1 MKNKASDVHDHLM
14 EQLERLNDLDQ
25 KEPGFKEELD
35 HEIRRSEAMTKVAM
49 TIVANGRMVIDAF
62 NMAKE
67 VGLNVFPDMLASGV
81 QPVSPKLLTGKK
93 RYYEDED

>member
-1 MKNKASDVHDHLM
+1 MKNKAIDVHEHLM
-14 EQLERLNDLDQ
+14 VQLERLNELDP
-25 KEPGFKEELD
+25 KESGFKEELD

-62 NMAKE
+62 KMAKE
-67 VGLNVFPDMLASGV
+67 TGLPMLPDMLASGV
-81 QPVSPKLLTGKK
+81 QPAPTKLLTGKK